1 MNIFLWKS
9 SFHQNLFNIPGDCK
23 NLKLFVK
30 LSKVCHF
37 LLKPQANGHLPS
49 SSLKPP
55 RSALVM
61 SSHFS
66 NPSSFWGPYEVIW
79 DQMVTK
85 TCTYQAA
92 RHSGARQ

>member
-37 LLKPQANGHLPS
+37 LLETTSQWTFAIIISETSPLS
-49 SSLKPP
+49 SCH
-55 RSALVM
+55 V
-61 SSHFS
+61 
-66 NPSSFWGPYEVIW
+66 
-79 DQMVTK
+79 
-85 TCTYQAA
+85 
-92 RHSGARQ
+92 